1 MDTIKK
7 TYQQFSTLFQ
17 SMSGSQRA
25 ILLAVPVLMMLAFGV
40 LFFRESNSSYV
51 SLSLGKD
58 FSTAEVIHAEEVLL
72 RAGLTDFTRK
82 GQRIMVPQTE
92 VPRYNAALIEGGGLP
107 TDWASE
113 WQEQF
118 EKSSMFVSKDQLQVM
133 RDIALGNQLRRMIRA
148 IPVIEDASVMWA
160 RSKKRLRWNN
170 TTPEVTA
177 TVMVKPRP
185 GKELTQQLVISLRA
199 AVATMV
205 PDLTAE
211 SVTVFD
217 QSTGTSFT
225 ADDKNDA
232 FDSKFITWVNK
243 HTKNYQDKILDSL
256 SYIPDVIVNVNVDVE
271 NLKRY
276 VERKQEISTDGTVTL
291 QSKEQSNERSI
302 TQKPV
307 RSEPGARSNQ
317 PNSVAVTRGNEKNEK
332 VTETNNES
340 TSAPSFTWTEKE
352 FVAAMPSTV
361 QVSVSIPEAYYEAVA
376 VKRGTPKGEAEAE
389 IAAFKQATEAIKTEV
404 ETSIQQQVQKL
415 IPSQS
420 ATDAVSV
427 SSYVRVDQDVP
438 TVALPL
444 TESVGEFVSHWGSTI
459 GLGLFAVWALWMLN
473 KSMPK
478 VTEIDEE
485 STGPTIDLSPPTTPE
500 EDVIPPKSEPTQR
513 DEVQLLVRDN
523 PEVAAQVL
531 SKWIQSKS

>member
-7 TYQQFSTLFQ
+7 IYQQFSNLFQ
-17 SMSGSQRA
+17 TMSGSQRA
-25 ILLAVPVLMMLAFGV
+25 ILLSVPLLMMLAFGF
-40 LFFRESNSSYV
+40 LFFRDSKSSYV

-58 FSTAEVIHAEEVLL
+58 FTTEEVIHAEEVLL
-72 RAGLTDFTRK
+72 RAGLTDFSRK
-82 GQRIMVPQTE
+82 GQRIMVPQNE

-148 IPVIEDASVMWA
+148 IPAIEDASVMWA

-185 GKELTQQLVISLRA
+185 GQDLTPVLVTSLRA
-199 AVATMV
+199 AVSTMV
-205 PDLTAE
+205 PDLTTD

-217 QSTGTSFT
+217 QSTGTSYT

-232 FDSKFITWVNK
+232 FDSKFISWVNK

-256 SYIPDVIVNVNVDVE
+256 AYIPDVIVNVNVDVE

-276 VERKQEISTDGTVTL
+276 VERKQEISTDGSVTL
-291 QSKEQSNERSI
+291 QSKEQSTERSL
-302 TQKPV
+302 TEKPS
-307 RSEPGARSNQ
+307 RAEPGARSNQ
-317 PNSVAVTRGNEKNEK
+317 PNSLAVGRGNEKNEK
-332 VTETNNES
+332 VTETNNEA
-340 TSAPSFTWTEKE
+340 TTAPSFTWTEKE

-361 QVSVSIPEAYYEAVA
+361 QVSVSIPEDYYSAVA
-376 VKRGTPKGEAEAE
+376 VKRGIKKGEAEADL
-389 IAAFKQATEAIKTEV
+389 ATFKQATTAIQTEV
-404 ETSIQQQVQKL
+404 ETSIQKQVQRL

-420 ATDAVSV
+420 AEDAVSV
-427 SSYVRVDQDVP
+427 ASYVRIDAEVP
-438 TVALPL
+438 ELELPL
-444 TESVGEFVSHWGSTI
+444 TESVGEFVSQWGSTL
-459 GLGLFAVWALWMLN
+459 GLGLFAIWALWMLN
-473 KSMPK
+473 KSMPQMEE
-478 VTEIDEE
+478 VQSEEIDLPQKRPPVPTPDEE
-485 STGPTIDLSPPTTPE
+485 LEKT
-500 EDVIPPKSEPTQR
+500 KKEPTQR

-523 PEVAAQVL
+523 PEVAAMVL
-531 SKWIQSKS
+531 SKWIHSKT

>member
-1 MDTIKK
+1 
-7 TYQQFSTLFQ
+7 
-17 SMSGSQRA
+17 MSGSQRA
-25 ILLAVPVLMMLAFGV
+25 ILLSVPLLMMLAFGF
-40 LFFRESNSSYV
+40 LFFRDSQSSYV

-58 FSTAEVIHAEEVLL
+58 FTTEEVIHAEEVLL
-72 RAGLTDFTRK
+72 RAGLIDFSRK
-82 GQRIMVPQTE
+82 GQRIMVPQNE

-148 IPVIEDASVMWA
+148 IPAIEDASVMWA

-185 GKELTQQLVISLRA
+185 GQELTPVLVTSLRA
-199 AVATMV
+199 AVSTMV
-205 PDLTAE
+205 PDLSTD

-217 QSTGTSFT
+217 QSTGTSYT
-225 ADDKNDA
+225 AGDKNDA
-232 FDSKFITWVNK
+232 FDSKFISWVNK

-276 VERKQEISTDGTVTL
+276 VERKQEISTDGSVTL
-291 QSKEQSNERSI
+291 QSKEQSTERSL
-302 TQKPV
+302 TEKPT
-307 RSEPGARSNQ
+307 RAEPGARSNQ
-317 PNSVAVTRGNEKNEK
+317 PNSLSVARGNEKNEK
-332 VTETNNES
+332 VTETNNEA
-340 TSAPSFTWTEKE
+340 TTAPSFTWTEKE

-361 QVSVSIPEAYYEAVA
+361 QVSVSIPEDYYSAVA
-376 VKRGTPKGEAEAE
+376 VKRGIKKGEAEADL
-389 IAAFKQATEAIKTEV
+389 ATFKQATTAIQTEV
-404 ETSIQQQVQKL
+404 ETSIQKQVQRL

-420 ATDAVSV
+420 AEDAVSV
-427 SSYVRVDQDVP
+427 ASYVRIDAEVP
-438 TVALPL
+438 ELELPL
-444 TESVGEFVSHWGSTI
+444 TESVGEFVSQWGSTI
-459 GLGLFAVWALWMLN
+459 GLGLFAIWALWMLN
-473 KSMPK
+473 KSMPQME
-478 VTEIDEE
+478 EIKSEEIELPQKRAAASNPDEE
-485 STGPTIDLSPPTTPE
+485 AE
-500 EDVIPPKSEPTQR
+500 KPKKEPTQR

-523 PEVAAQVL
+523 PEVAAMVL
-531 SKWIQSKS
+531 SKWIHSKT

>member
-7 TYQQFSTLFQ
+7 IYQQFASLYQNMT
-17 SMSGSQRA
+17 GSQRA
-25 ILLAVPVLMMLAFGV
+25 ILLAVPLLMMVAFGF
-40 LFFRESNSSYV
+40 LFFRESQSSYV

-58 FSTAEVIHAEEVLL
+58 FTTEGVIHAEEVLL

-82 GQRIMVPQTE
+82 GQRIMVPQSE
-92 VPRYNAALIEGGGLP
+92 VTRYNAALIEGGGLP

-148 IPVIEDASVMWA
+148 IPSIEDASVMWA

-185 GKELTQQLVISLRA
+185 GRELSPTLASSLRA
-199 AVATMV
+199 AVSTMV

-217 QSTGTSFT
+217 QSTGNSYT
-225 ADDKNDA
+225 AEDKNAA
-232 FDSKFITWVNK
+232 FDGKFISWVNK
-243 HTKNYQDKILDSL
+243 HTRNYQTKILDSL

-276 VERKQEISTDGTVTL
+276 VERKQEINTDGTVAL
-291 QSKEQSNERSI
+291 QSKEQSTERNI
-302 TQKPV
+302 TQKPA
-307 RSEPGARSNQ
+307 RAEPGARSNQ
-317 PNSVAVTRGNEKNEK
+317 PNSLSVARGNEKNEK
-332 VTETNNES
+332 VTETNSES
-340 TSAPSFTWTEKE
+340 LSAPSFTWTEKE
-352 FVAAMPSTV
+352 FVAAMPNTV
-361 QVSVSIPEAYYEAVA
+361 QVSISIPEDYYAAVA
-376 VKRGTPKGEAEAE
+376 VKRGIQKGESDADLAT
-389 IAAFKQATEAIKTEV
+389 FKQATDTIKAEV

-420 ATDAVSV
+420 AENSVSV
-427 SSYVRVDQDVP
+427 ASFVRVDQQVP
-438 TVALPL
+438 EVALPI
-444 TESVGEFVSHWGSTI
+444 TETVGEFVSQWGSTI
-459 GLGLFAVWALWMLN
+459 GLGLFALWALWMLN
-473 KSMPK
+473 KSMPEIEE
-478 VTEIDEE
+478 VNTEEVNMPREKPTPAEDEE
-485 STGPTIDLSPPTTPE
+485 E
-500 EDVIPPKSEPTQR
+500 EIRPRRQPTQR

-523 PEVAAQVL
+523 PEAAALVL
-531 SKWIQSKS
+531 RKWIQSKS

>member
-7 TYQQFSTLFQ
+7 IYQQFTNLYQ
-17 SMSGSQRA
+17 NMTGSQRA
-25 ILLAVPVLMMLAFGV
+25 ILLSVPVLMMAALGF
-40 LFFRESNSSYV
+40 LFFRDSNSSYV

-58 FSTAEVIHAEEVLL
+58 FTTEGVIHAEEVLL

-82 GQRIMVPQTE
+82 GQRIMVPQSE
-92 VPRYNAALIEGGGLP
+92 VSRYNAALIEGGGLP

-148 IPVIEDASVMWA
+148 IPSIEDASVMWA

-185 GKELTQQLVISLRA
+185 GRELTHTLATSLRA
-199 AVATMV
+199 AVSTMV

-217 QSTGTSFT
+217 QSTGNSFT
-225 ADDKNDA
+225 AEDKNAA
-232 FDSKFITWVNK
+232 FDGKFISWVNK
-243 HTKNYQDKILDSL
+243 HTRNYQTKIMDSL

-276 VERKQEISTDGTVTL
+276 VERKQEISTEGTVAL
-291 QSKEQSNERSI
+291 QSREQSKERNI
-302 TQKPV
+302 TQKPT
-307 RSEPGARSNQ
+307 RAEPGARSNQ
-317 PNSVAVTRGNEKNEK
+317 PNSLSVARGNEKSEK
-332 VTETNNES
+332 VTETNTES
-340 TSAPSFTWTEKE
+340 MSAPSFTWTEKE
-352 FVAAMPSTV
+352 FVAAMPNTV
-361 QVSVSIPEAYYEAVA
+361 QVSISIPEDYYAAVA
-376 VKRGTPKGEAEAE
+376 VKRGTQKGESAAEL
-389 IAAFKQATEAIKTEV
+389 AAFKQTTDAIKTEV
-404 ETSIQQQVQKL
+404 ETSIQKQVQKL

-420 ATDAVSV
+420 AENSVSV
-427 SSYVRVDQDVP
+427 ASYVRVDQPVP
-438 TVALPL
+438 DVALPL
-444 TESVGEFVSHWGSTI
+444 TESVGEFVSQWGSTI
-459 GLGLFAVWALWMLN
+459 GLGLFAIWALWMLN
-473 KSMPK
+473 KSMPEIEDIDPEAMNLP
-478 VTEIDEE
+478 TEKPSPVQDEE
-485 STGPTIDLSPPTTPE
+485 E
-500 EDVIPPKSEPTQR
+500 ETRPKREPTQR

-523 PEVAAQVL
+523 PEAAAMVL
-531 SKWIQSKS
+531 QKWIHSQS

>member
-7 TYQQFSTLFQ
+7 IYEQFTNLFQ

-25 ILLAVPVLMMLAFGV
+25 ILLAVPALMMLAFGV

-58 FSTAEVIHAEEVLL
+58 FTTQEVIHAEEVLL
-72 RAGLTDFTRK
+72 RAGLTDFSRK

-148 IPVIEDASVMWA
+148 IPSIEDASVMWA

-177 TVMVKPRP
+177 TVMVQPRP
-185 GKELTQQLVISLRA
+185 GREMSATLITSLRA

-205 PDLTAE
+205 PDLSAE

-217 QSTGTSFT
+217 QSTGTSYT
-225 ADDKNDA
+225 ADDKNEA
-232 FDSKFITWVNK
+232 FDGKFIGWVNK
-243 HTKNYQDKILDSL
+243 HTKNYQNKIHDSI

-276 VERKQEISTDGTVTL
+276 VERKQEINKDGTVTL
-291 QSKEQSNERSI
+291 QSKEQSSERNVVE
-302 TQKPV
+302 KPV
-307 RSEPGARSNQ
+307 RAEPGARSNQ
-317 PNSVAVTRGNEKNEK
+317 PNSLSVARGNEKNEK
-332 VTETNNES
+332 VTETNNQS

-361 QVSVSIPEAYYEAVA
+361 QVSISIPEDYYAAVA
-376 VKRGTPKGEAEAE
+376 VKRGAEKGEAEAD
-389 IAAFKQATEAIKTEV
+389 IAAFKQVTDAVKLEV
-404 ETSIQQQVQKL
+404 ETSIQKQIQKL

-427 SSYVRVDQDVP
+427 ASYVRVDPVVAQ
-438 TVALPL
+438 VALPL
-444 TESVGEFVSHWGSTI
+444 TESVGEFVSQWGSTI
-459 GLGLFAVWALWMLN
+459 GLGLFAIWALWMLN
-473 KSMPK
+473 KSMPAME
-478 VTEIDEE
+478 EIETDTINPPLDRSASVASEDEVE
-485 STGPTIDLSPPTTPE
+485 K
-500 EDVIPPKSEPTQR
+500 PKSEPTQR

-523 PEVAAQVL
+523 PEAAALVL
-531 SKWIQSKS
+531 SKWIHTKS

>member
-1 MDTIKK
+1 MDTIKNI
-7 TYQQFSTLFQ
+7 YQQFVTLFQ

-58 FSTAEVIHAEEVLL
+58 FTTQEVIHAEEVLL
-72 RAGLTDFTRK
+72 RAGLTDFSRK
-82 GQRIMVPQTE
+82 GQRILVPQTE

-148 IPVIEDASVMWA
+148 IPSIEDASVMWA

-170 TTPEVTA
+170 TTPDVTA

-185 GKELTQQLVISLRA
+185 GNDLTPTLITSLRA
-199 AVATMV
+199 AVSTMV
-205 PDLTAE
+205 PDLTAD

-217 QSTGTSFT
+217 QSTGTSYT

-232 FDSKFITWVNK
+232 FDNKFITWVNK
-243 HTKNYQDKILDSL
+243 HTKNYQDKIMDSL
-256 SYIPDVIVNVNVDVE
+256 TYIPDVIVNVNVDVE

-276 VERKQEISTDGTVTL
+276 VERKQEISTDGTVAL
-291 QSKEQSNERSI
+291 QSKEQSSERNI
-302 TQKPV
+302 VEKPA

-317 PNSVAVTRGNEKNEK
+317 PNSLAVARGNEKNEK
-332 VTETNNES
+332 VTETNNET

-361 QVSVSIPEAYYEAVA
+361 QVSVSIPEDYYAAVA
-376 VKRGTPKGEAEAE
+376 VKRGVKKGEAAAE
-389 IAAFKQATEAIKTEV
+389 IATFKQATDAIKLEV
-404 ETSIQQQVQKL
+404 ETSIQKHVLKL

-420 ATDAVSV
+420 ANDAVSV
-427 SSYVRVDQDVP
+427 ASYVRVDADIPV
-438 TVALPL
+438 VELPL
-444 TESVGEFVSHWGSTI
+444 TESLGEFVSQWGSTL
-459 GLGLFAVWALWMLN
+459 GLGLFAIWALWMLN
-473 KSMPK
+473 KSMPQL
-478 VTEIDEE
+478 EE
-485 STGPTIDLSPPTTPE
+485 VDSEAISLPMSKPQASAQE
-500 EDVIPPKSEPTQR
+500 EEEVKPKKEPTQR
-513 DEVQLLVRDN
+513 DDVQTLVRDN
-523 PEVAAQVL
+523 PEVAALVL
-531 SKWIQSKS
+531 SKWIHSKT

>member
-1 MDTIKK
+1 
-7 TYQQFSTLFQ
+7 
-17 SMSGSQRA
+17 MSGSQRA
-25 ILLAVPVLMMLAFGV
+25 ILLAVPVLMMLAFGF

-58 FSTAEVIHAEEVLL
+58 FTTQEVIHAEEVLL
-72 RAGLTDFTRK
+72 RAGLTDFSRK
-82 GQRIMVPQTE
+82 GQRILVPQSE

-148 IPVIEDASVMWA
+148 IPAIDDASVMWA

-177 TVMVKPRP
+177 TVMVKPLP
-185 GKELTQQLVISLRA
+185 GKELTHTLITSLRA

-217 QSTGTSFT
+217 QSTGTSYR
-225 ADDKNDA
+225 ADDKDDA
-232 FDSKFITWVNK
+232 FNSEFISWVNK
-243 HTKNYQDKILDSL
+243 HTKNYQDKILDSI

-276 VERKQEISTDGTVTL
+276 VERKQEISTEGSVTL
-291 QSKEQSNERSI
+291 QSKEQSTERNI
-302 TQKPV
+302 IQKPA
-307 RSEPGARSNQ
+307 RAEPGARSNQ
-317 PNSVAVTRGNEKNEK
+317 PNSLAVARGNEKSEK

-340 TSAPSFTWTEKE
+340 TTAPSFTWTEKE

-361 QVSVSIPEAYYEAVA
+361 QVSVSIPEDYYSAVA
-376 VKRGTPKGEAEAE
+376 VKRGVKKGEAEAD
-389 IAAFKQATEAIKTEV
+389 IASFKQATDAIKAEI
-404 ETSIQQQVQKL
+404 EANIQKQVQKL

-427 SSYVRVDQDVP
+427 ASHVRIDAEVQELD
-438 TVALPL
+438 LPL
-444 TESVGEFVSHWGSTI
+444 TESLGEFVSQWGSTI
-459 GLGLFAVWALWMLN
+459 GLGLFAIWALWMLN
-473 KSMPK
+473 KSMPPIE
-478 VTEIDEE
+478 EIDPETISLPIHKPIASAPEEE
-485 STGPTIDLSPPTTPE
+485 SVKTQIEL
-500 EDVIPPKSEPTQR
+500 TQR
-513 DEVQLLVRDN
+513 DEVQLQVRDN
-523 PEVAAQVL
+523 PEVAAKVL
-531 SKWIQSKS
+531 SKWIHTKS

>member
-1 MDTIKK
+1 MDTTKK
-7 TYQQFSTLFQ
+7 IYQQFVTLFQ

-25 ILLAVPVLMMLAFGV
+25 ILLAVPVLMMLAFGF

-58 FSTAEVIHAEEVLL
+58 FTTQEVIHAEEVLL
-72 RAGLTDFTRK
+72 RAGLTDFSRK
-82 GQRIMVPQTE
+82 GQRIMVPQNE

-148 IPVIEDASVMWA
+148 IPAIEDASVMWA

-170 TTPEVTA
+170 TTPDVTA

-185 GKELTQQLVISLRA
+185 GNDLTPTLITSLRA
-199 AVATMV
+199 AVSTMV

-217 QSTGTSFT
+217 QSTGTSYT

-243 HTKNYQDKILDSL
+243 HTKNYQDKIMDSL
-256 SYIPDVIVNVNVDVE
+256 TYIPDVIVNVNVDVE

-276 VERKQEISTDGTVTL
+276 VERKQEISTDGTVAL
-291 QSKEQSNERSI
+291 QSKEQSSERNI
-302 TQKPV
+302 VEKPV

-317 PNSVAVTRGNEKNEK
+317 PNSLAVARGNEKNEK
-332 VTETNNES
+332 VTETNNET

-361 QVSVSIPEAYYEAVA
+361 QVSVSIPEDYYAAVA
-376 VKRGTPKGEAEAE
+376 VKRGVKKGEAAAD
-389 IAAFKQATEAIKTEV
+389 IAAFKQATDAIKLEV
-404 ETSIQQQVQKL
+404 ETSIQKHVQKL

-420 ATDAVSV
+420 ANDAVSV
-427 SSYVRVDQDVP
+427 ASYVRVDAEVP
-438 TVALPL
+438 MVELPL
-444 TESVGEFVSHWGSTI
+444 TESLGEFVSQWGSTL
-459 GLGLFAVWALWMLN
+459 GLGLFAIWALWMLN
-473 KSMPK
+473 KSMPQL
-478 VTEIDEE
+478 EE
-485 STGPTIDLSPPTTPE
+485 VDSEAISLPMSKPQASTSE
-500 EDVIPPKSEPTQR
+500 EDVVKPKKEPTQR
-513 DEVQLLVRDN
+513 DEVQILVRDN
-523 PEVAAQVL
+523 PEVAALVL
-531 SKWIQSKS
+531 SKWIHAKS

>member
-1 MDTIKK
+1 MDTLKK
-7 TYQQFSTLFQ
+7 IYQQFLALYH

-40 LFFRESNSSYV
+40 LFFRDSNSSYV

-58 FSTAEVIHAEEVLL
+58 FTTQEVIHAEEVLL
-72 RAGLTDFTRK
+72 RAGLTDFSRR
-82 GQRIMVPQTE
+82 GQRILVPQSE

-148 IPVIEDASVMWA
+148 IPAIEDASVMWA

-177 TVMVKPRP
+177 TVMVTPLP
-185 GKELTQQLVISLRA
+185 GKELTHTLITSLRA

-217 QSTGTSFT
+217 QSTGTSYR
-225 ADDKNDA
+225 ADDKDDA
-232 FDSKFITWVNK
+232 FDSKFISWVNK
-243 HTKNYQDKILDSL
+243 HTKNYQDKILDSI
-256 SYIPDVIVNVNVDVE
+256 SYVPDVIVNVNVDVE

-276 VERKQEISTDGTVTL
+276 VERKQEISTEGSVTL
-291 QSKEQSNERSI
+291 QSKEQSTERDI
-302 TQKPV
+302 IQKPV
-307 RSEPGARSNQ
+307 RAEPGARSNQ
-317 PNSVAVTRGNEKNEK
+317 PNSLTVARGNEKTEK

-340 TSAPSFTWTEKE
+340 TTAPSFTWTEKE

-361 QVSVSIPEAYYEAVA
+361 QVSVSIPEDYYSAVA
-376 VKRGTPKGEAEAE
+376 VKRGVKKGEAEAE
-389 IAAFKQATEAIKTEV
+389 IAAFKQETDAIKTEI
-404 ETSIQQQVQKL
+404 EANIKKQVQKL

-420 ATDAVSV
+420 AADAVSV
-427 SSYVRVDQDVP
+427 ISHVRVDADVP
-438 TVALPL
+438 ELELPL
-444 TESVGEFVSHWGSTI
+444 TESFGEFVSQWGSTI
-459 GLGLFAVWALWMLN
+459 GLGLFAIWALWMLN
-473 KSMPK
+473 KSMPQIE
-478 VTEIDEE
+478 EIDTE
-485 STGPTIDLSPPTTPE
+485 SISLPTPMAQVAESKEDAPQTP
-500 EDVIPPKSEPTQR
+500 SELTQR
-513 DEVQLLVRDN
+513 DEVQLQVRDN

-531 SKWIQSKS
+531 SKWIQSTT

>member
-7 TYQQFSTLFQ
+7 IYQQFTNLFQ

-25 ILLAVPVLMMLAFGV
+25 ILLTVPVLMMLAFGI
-40 LFFRESNSSYV
+40 LFFRESHSSYV

-58 FSTAEVIHAEEVLL
+58 FTTEEVIHAEEVLL
-72 RAGLTDFTRK
+72 QAGLTDFTRK

-113 WQEQF
+113 WQAQF

-148 IPVIEDASVMWA
+148 IPSIEDASVMWA

-185 GKELTQQLVISLRA
+185 GRDLTPTLVTSLRA

-205 PDLTAE
+205 PDLSAE

-217 QSTGTSFT
+217 QSTGTSYT

-232 FDSKFITWVNK
+232 FDGKFISWVNR

-291 QSKEQSNERSI
+291 QSKEQSSERNL
-302 TQKPV
+302 TEKPV
-307 RSEPGARSNQ
+307 RAEPGARSNQ
-317 PNSVAVTRGNEKNEK
+317 PNSLSVARGNEKNEK
-332 VTETNNES
+332 ITESNNES

-361 QVSVSIPEAYYEAVA
+361 QVSVSIPEDYYSAVA
-376 VKRGTPKGEAEAE
+376 MKQGIKKGEAEAD
-389 IAAFKQATEAIKTEV
+389 IATFKQATDAIKLKV
-404 ETSIQQQVQKL
+404 ETDIQKHIQKL
-415 IPSQS
+415 LPSQS
-420 ATDAVSV
+420 ANDAVSV
-427 SSYVRVDQDVP
+427 VSYVRVDQNVP
-438 TVALPL
+438 EVALPL
-444 TESVGEFVSHWGSTI
+444 TESVGEFVSQWGSTL
-459 GLGLFAVWALWMLN
+459 GLGLFAIWALWMLN
-473 KSMPK
+473 KSMPAME
-478 VTEIDEE
+478 EIDE
-485 STGPTIDLSPPTTPE
+485 DLVSPSLDRSASSAAE
-500 EDVIPPKSEPTQR
+500 EEETKPKSQPTQR

-523 PEVAAQVL
+523 PEVAALVL
-531 SKWIQSKS
+531 SKWIHSKS

>member
-7 TYQQFSTLFQ
+7 VYQQFNELLQ

-25 ILLAVPVLMMLAFGV
+25 ILLAVPLLMMIAFGV
-40 LFFRESNSSYV
+40 LFFRDKNSSYV

-58 FSTAEVIHAEEVLL
+58 FTTQEVIHAEEVLL
-72 RAGLTDFTRK
+72 RAGLTDFSRK
-82 GQRIMVPQTE
+82 GQRIMVPQNE

-148 IPVIEDASVMWA
+148 IPAIEDASVMWA

-185 GKELTQQLVISLRA
+185 GRDLTPVLITSLRA
-199 AVATMV
+199 AVSTMV
-205 PDLTAE
+205 PDLTVD

-217 QSTGTSFT
+217 QSTGTSYT
-225 ADDKNDA
+225 TEDKNNA
-232 FDSKFITWVNK
+232 FDSQFITWVNK
-243 HTKNYQDKILDSL
+243 HTKNYQDKIHDSL
-256 SYIPDVIVNVNVDVE
+256 SYIPDVLVNVNVDVE

-276 VERKQEISTDGTVTL
+276 VERKQEISTDAKVTL
-291 QSKEQSNERSI
+291 QSKEQSSERSI
-302 TQKPV
+302 SSKPV
-307 RSEPGARSNQ
+307 KSEPGARSNQ
-317 PNSVAVTRGNEKNEK
+317 PNSLSVARGNEKNEK

-340 TSAPSFTWTEKE
+340 ITAPSFTWTEKE

-361 QVSVSIPEAYYEAVA
+361 QVSVSIPEDYYEAVA
-376 VKRGTPKGEAEAE
+376 VKRGTKKGEAEAD
-389 IAAFKQATEAIKTEV
+389 IAAFKQATDAIKTEV
-404 ETSIQQQVQKL
+404 ETNIQKQVQKL

-420 ATDAVSV
+420 AVDAVSV
-427 SSYVRVDQDVP
+427 SSYVRVDPDVP
-438 TVALPL
+438 EIALPI
-444 TESVGEFVSHWGSTI
+444 TESVGEFMSQWGSTI
-459 GLGLFAVWALWMLN
+459 GLGLFAIWALWMLN
-473 KSMPK
+473 KSMPQVK
-478 VTEIDEE
+478 DVDQDLVNPLAELAANSTQEE
-485 STGPTIDLSPPTTPE
+485 E
-500 EDVIPPKSEPTQR
+500 EEKPAVEPTQR
-513 DEVQLLVRDN
+513 DEVQLQVRDN
-523 PEVAAQVL
+523 PEVAAIVL
-531 SKWIQSKS
+531 SKWIQSKT

>member
-7 TYQQFSTLFQ
+7 TYQQFSTLLQ

-25 ILLAVPVLMMLAFGV
+25 ILLVVPVLMMLAFGL
-40 LFFRESNSSYV
+40 LFFRESHSSYV

-58 FSTAEVIHAEEVLL
+58 FTTAEVIHAEEVLL
-72 RAGLTDFTRK
+72 RAGLTDFNRK

-148 IPVIEDASVMWA
+148 IPSIEDASVMWA

-185 GKELTQQLVISLRA
+185 GNELTQTLVSSLRA

-225 ADDKNDA
+225 ADNKNDA

-256 SYIPDVIVNVNVDVE
+256 SYVPDVIVNVNVDVE

-291 QSKEQSNERSI
+291 QSKERSNERSVS
-302 TQKPV
+302 QKPV

-317 PNSVAVTRGNEKNEK
+317 PNSLAVARGNEKNEK

-361 QVSVSIPEAYYEAVA
+361 QVSVSIPEAYYAAVA

-389 IAAFKQATEAIKTEV
+389 IAAFKQATDAVKAEV
-404 ETSIQQQVQKL
+404 EASIRQQVQKL

-427 SSYVRVDQDVP
+427 SSYVRIDRDVP
-438 TVALPL
+438 VVDLPL
-444 TESVGEFVSHWGSTI
+444 SESVGEFVSHWGSTI
-459 GLGLFAVWALWMLN
+459 GLGLFAIWALWMLN
-473 KSMPK
+473 KSMPEVK
-478 VTEIDEE
+478 EIDSEAVNPLVDLESSTPSEE
-485 STGPTIDLSPPTTPE
+485 E
-500 EDVIPPKSEPTQR
+500 VIKPQAEPTKR

-523 PEVAAQVL
+523 PEVAALVL

>member
-7 TYQQFSTLFQ
+7 VYQQFSTLFQ
-17 SMSGSQRA
+17 SMTGSQRA
-25 ILLAVPVLMMLAFGV
+25 ILLTVPALMMLAFGF
-40 LFFRESNSSYV
+40 LFFRESNNSYV

-58 FSTAEVIHAEEVLL
+58 FTTQEVIHAEEVLL
-72 RAGLTDFTRK
+72 RAGLTDFSRK

-148 IPVIEDASVMWA
+148 IPAIEDASVMWA

-177 TVMVKPRP
+177 TVMVQPRP
-185 GKELTQQLVISLRA
+185 GREMSATLITSLRA

-205 PDLTAE
+205 PDLSAE

-217 QSTGTSFT
+217 QSTGTSYT
-225 ADDKNDA
+225 ADDKNNA
-232 FDSKFITWVNK
+232 FDGQFISWVNK
-243 HTKNYQDKILDSL
+243 HTKNYQDKIHDSL
-256 SYIPDVIVNVNVDVE
+256 AYIPDVIVNVNVDVE

-276 VERKQEISTDGTVTL
+276 VERKQEINKDGTVTL
-291 QSKEQSNERSI
+291 HSKEQSSERKVVE
-302 TQKPV
+302 KPV
-307 RSEPGARSNQ
+307 RAEPGARSNQ
-317 PNSVAVTRGNEKNEK
+317 PNSLSVARGNEKDEK
-332 VTETNNES
+332 VTETNNQT

-361 QVSVSIPEAYYEAVA
+361 QVSISIPEDYYEAVA
-376 VKRGTPKGEAEAE
+376 LKRGVKKGEAEADL
-389 IAAFKQATEAIKTEV
+389 AAFKQATAAVKLEV
-404 ETSIQQQVQKL
+404 ETSIQKHIQKL

-427 SSYVRVDQDVP
+427 ASYVRVDSNVP
-438 TVALPL
+438 EIALPL
-444 TESVGEFVSHWGSTI
+444 TESVGEFVSQWGSTI
-459 GLGLFAVWALWMLN
+459 GLGLFAIWALWMLN
-473 KSMPK
+473 KSMPA
-478 VTEIDEE
+478 IEE
-485 STGPTIDLSPPTTPE
+485 VDTDTINPPINRSAAAASE
-500 EDVIPPKSEPTQR
+500 EEEAKPKSEPTQR
-513 DEVQLLVRDN
+513 DEIQVLVRDN
-523 PEVAAQVL
+523 PEVAALVL
-531 SKWIQSKS
+531 SKWIDSKS

>member
-7 TYQQFSTLFQ
+7 IYQQFTNLFQ

-25 ILLAVPVLMMLAFGV
+25 ILLTVPALMMLAFAF
-40 LFFRESNSSYV
+40 LFFRESKSSYV

-58 FSTAEVIHAEEVLL
+58 FTTQEVIHAEEVLL

-148 IPVIEDASVMWA
+148 IPSIEDASVMWA

-177 TVMVKPRP
+177 TVMVQPRP
-185 GKELTQQLVISLRA
+185 GREMSPTLVTSLRA

-217 QSTGTSFT
+217 QSTGTSYT

-232 FDSKFITWVNK
+232 FDGKFISWVNK
-243 HTKNYQDKILDSL
+243 HTKNYQDKIHDSL

-276 VERKQEISTDGTVTL
+276 VERKQEINKDGTVTL
-291 QSKEQSNERSI
+291 QSKEQSSERKI
-302 TQKPV
+302 VEKPV
-307 RSEPGARSNQ
+307 RAEPGARSNQ
-317 PNSVAVTRGNEKNEK
+317 PNS
-332 VTETNNES
+332 
-340 TSAPSFTWTEKE
+340 
-352 FVAAMPSTV
+352 
-361 QVSVSIPEAYYEAVA
+361 
-376 VKRGTPKGEAEAE
+376 
-389 IAAFKQATEAIKTEV
+389 
-404 ETSIQQQVQKL
+404 L
-415 IPSQS
+415 
-420 ATDAVSV
+420 
-427 SSYVRVDQDVP
+427 
-438 TVALPL
+438 
-444 TESVGEFVSHWGSTI
+444 SVGAW
-459 GLGLFAVWALWMLN
+459 
-473 KSMPK
+473 
-478 VTEIDEE
+478 
-485 STGPTIDLSPPTTPE
+485 
-500 EDVIPPKSEPTQR
+500 
-513 DEVQLLVRDN
+513 
-523 PEVAAQVL
+523 
-531 SKWIQSKS
+531 

>member
-7 TYQQFSTLFQ
+7 VYHQFTNLFQ

-25 ILLAVPVLMMLAFGV
+25 ILLTVPALMMLAFAF

-58 FSTAEVIHAEEVLL
+58 FTTEEVIHAEEVLL

-133 RDIALGNQLRRMIRA
+133 RDISLGKQLRRMIRA
-148 IPVIEDASVMWA
+148 IPSIEDANVMWA

-177 TVMVKPRP
+177 TVMVQPRP
-185 GKELTQQLVISLRA
+185 GRDMSPTLITSLRA

-205 PDLTAE
+205 PDLSAE

-217 QSTGTSFT
+217 QSTGTSYT

-232 FDSKFITWVNK
+232 FDGKFISWVNK
-243 HTKNYQDKILDSL
+243 HTKNYQDKIHDSL

-276 VERKQEISTDGTVTL
+276 VERKQEINKDGTVTL
-291 QSKEQSNERSI
+291 HSKEQSSERKVVE
-302 TQKPV
+302 KPV
-307 RSEPGARSNQ
+307 RAEPGARSNQ
-317 PNSVAVTRGNEKNEK
+317 PNSLSVARGNEKDEK
-332 VTETNNES
+332 VTETKNS
-340 TSAPSFTWTEKE
+340 TTSAPSFTWTEKE

-361 QVSVSIPEAYYEAVA
+361 QVSISIPEDYYAAVA
-376 VKRGTPKGEAEAE
+376 EKRGIQRGEAEAD
-389 IAAFKQATEAIKTEV
+389 IAAFKQATDAVKLEV
-404 ETSIQQQVQKL
+404 ETSIQKQIQKL

-420 ATDAVSV
+420 ANDAVSV
-427 SSYVRVDQDVP
+427 ASYVRVDHNVP
-438 TVALPL
+438 EVALPL
-444 TESVGEFVSHWGSTI
+444 TESVGEFISQWGSTL

-473 KSMPK
+473 KSMPQM
-478 VTEIDEE
+478 EE
-485 STGPTIDLSPPTTPE
+485 VDSDIVPPTVDRSASAASE
-500 EDVIPPKSEPTQR
+500 EEEAKPKSEPTQR

-523 PEVAAQVL
+523 PEVAAMVL
-531 SKWIQSKS
+531 SKWIHSKP

>member
-1 MDTIKK
+1 MDTIKNI
-7 TYQQFSTLFQ
+7 YQQFVTLFH

-25 ILLAVPVLMMLAFGV
+25 ILLAVPVLMMLAFGI
-40 LFFRESNSSYV
+40 LFFRDSNSSYV

-58 FSTAEVIHAEEVLL
+58 FTTQEVIHAEEVLL
-72 RAGLTDFTRK
+72 RAGLTDFSRR
-82 GQRIMVPQTE
+82 GQRILVPQSE

-148 IPVIEDASVMWA
+148 IPAIEDASVMWA

-177 TVMVKPRP
+177 TVMVTPHP
-185 GKELTQQLVISLRA
+185 GKELTHTLITSLRA

-217 QSTGTSFT
+217 QSTGTSYR
-225 ADDKNDA
+225 ADDKDDA
-232 FDSKFITWVNK
+232 FDSKFISWVNK
-243 HTKNYQDKILDSL
+243 HTKNYQDKILDSI
-256 SYIPDVIVNVNVDVE
+256 SYVPDVIVNVNVDVE

-276 VERKQEISTDGTVTL
+276 VERKQEISTEGSVTL
-291 QSKEQSNERSI
+291 QSKEQSSERDI
-302 TQKPV
+302 IQKPA
-307 RSEPGARSNQ
+307 RAEPGARSNQ
-317 PNSVAVTRGNEKNEK
+317 PNSLSVARGNEKTEK

-340 TSAPSFTWTEKE
+340 TTAPSFTWTEKE

-361 QVSVSIPEAYYEAVA
+361 QVSVSIPEDYYSAVA
-376 VKRGTPKGEAEAE
+376 VKRGIKKGEAEAE
-389 IAAFKQATEAIKTEV
+389 LAAFKQETDAIKTEI
-404 ETSIQQQVQKL
+404 EANIQKQVQKL

-420 ATDAVSV
+420 AADAVSV
-427 SSYVRVDQDVP
+427 ISHVRIDADVP
-438 TVALPL
+438 ELDLPL
-444 TESVGEFVSHWGSTI
+444 TESLGEFVSQWGSTL
-459 GLGLFAVWALWMLN
+459 GLGLFAIWALWMLN
-473 KSMPK
+473 KSMPQM
-478 VTEIDEE
+478 EE
-485 STGPTIDLSPPTTPE
+485 VDPESISLPTPMSQVPESKEDAPQTP
-500 EDVIPPKSEPTQR
+500 SELTQR
-513 DEVQLLVRDN
+513 DEVQLQVRDN

-531 SKWIQSKS
+531 SKWIQSTT